1 MARTW
6 SRSSRT
12 AKIQN
17 PSEKIMNM
25 SSAGTVKSYKV
36 YKWAELSDTAKAT
49 ALHEHHGERCGTDR
63 K

>member
-1 MARTW
+1 
-6 SRSSRT
+6 
-12 AKIQN
+12 
-17 PSEKIMNM
+17 MNM
-25 SSAGTVKSYKV
+25 STTGTVKSYKV